1 MERRRSAP
9 AAFLFA
15 LAVFAT
21 ACATGPSAMQL
32 PADTRI
38 VPPAPSVP
46 EELARFSGKWSG
58 AWYGARTGAFMG
70 DQILVVEK
78 VNSSTA
84 TVVSA
89 YSGSAQYQVPARTF
103 RIEAPFNDG
112 RLVISGAT
120 GTATYTLE
128 DADTLSAVLKNAQ
141 GELRG
146 TLRRMR

>member
-58 AWYGARTGAFMG
+58 SWYGARTGAFMG

-84 TVVSA
+84 TVDEKAKEFVA
-89 YSGSAQYQVPARTF
+89 ALEAR
-103 RIEAPFNDG
+103 
-112 RLVISGAT
+112 
-120 GTATYTLE
+120 
-128 DADTLSAVLKNAQ
+128 
-141 GELRG
+141 LRQ
-146 TLRRMR
+146 LR